1 MTENSEA
8 TPAPATLIAP
18 SSTAEDHGTDT
29 TNRGIVLRVVL
40 LIAFFVLAN
49 AWFLLQFGVK
59 LGSVFIIELI
69 VGVSAGV
76 RKLLRGPDAKAVD
89 RMIES
94 AFYGLLSTPALVIL
108 YALLA
113 AVTLT
118 HSTIVIS
125 DAHAKTAC
133 ILPGSATT
141 CTGAPLLS
149 DDKQATFFEWTTPAG
164 KSYRARLGDSDELPL
179 RLWPWIPAKRS
190 KDSFSYSPSILVRVP
205 YPHADIVDGQIQIR
219 DRNTKAVLASATT
232 TDRSA
237 AMLLG
242 REVTVPLTSKDW
254 DDELIAARAREDS
267 AKKAQARWRQYLRPD
282 HSLKLADAEL
292 EAVFRTQKQL
302 SSSNPDDVAASAPI
316 TVRGGEAMQDVKLER
331 RKHE

>member
-164 KSYRARLGDSDELPL
+164 KSYRAR
-179 RLWPWIPAKRS
+179 
-190 KDSFSYSPSILVRVP
+190 
-205 YPHADIVDGQIQIR
+205 
-219 DRNTKAVLASATT
+219 
-232 TDRSA
+232 
-237 AMLLG
+237 
-242 REVTVPLTSKDW
+242 
-254 DDELIAARAREDS
+254 
-267 AKKAQARWRQYLRPD
+267 
-282 HSLKLADAEL
+282 
-292 EAVFRTQKQL
+292 
-302 SSSNPDDVAASAPI
+302 
-316 TVRGGEAMQDVKLER
+316 
-331 RKHE
+331 